1 MFIRAG
7 ASMWQNMVFTVFRR
21 INAPG
26 AEAENKPLTLY
37 DFNESHSVDTGIPE
51 LHVLKI

>member
-1 MFIRAG
+1 MFIQAG
-7 ASMWQNMVFTVFRR
+7 AFMWQNMVFTVFRR
-21 INAPG
+21 NNAPD

-37 DFNESHSVDTGIPE
+37 DFNESRSVDTRIPE